1 MPKSYKCPVPMP
13 KFILIEETEEYI
25 IKEYR
30 AFYLLDWMNSVGLS
44 FWSSREIYKK
54 RQRLLMELAHKEKEL
69 EGGDWTVKRD
79 SLEYGL
85 DSDDNQE

>member
-1 MPKSYKCPVPMP
+1 MSKSYKCPVPMP

-30 AFYLLDWMNSVGLS
+30 AFYLLDWMHSVGLS
-44 FWSSREIYKK
+44 YWSSKEIYKK

-69 EGGDWTVKRD
+69 NMEDWTVRKD
-79 SLEYGL
+79 SVDKQLEE
-85 DSDDNQE
+85 D

>member
-69 EGGDWTVKRD
+69 NMESWHVRTD
-79 SLEYGL
+79 SLEWAL
-85 DSDDNQE
+85 DNDESLE